1 MRGPSWKKI
10 QNAAKVTGDTVPPQ
24 ETTVKVPLHSFIQME
39 FKKRNNANLNIKLKN
54 HFVKKKKKR

>member
-24 ETTVKVPLHSFIQME
+24 ETTVKVPLQSFIQIE
-39 FKKRNNANLNIKLKN
+39 FKKINLLLISKYNSC
-54 HFVKKKKKR
+54 